1 MEERIDLLISFFSYG
16 IIPAAIVLI
25 IHVRNRMKHKEKLA
39 MTEKGLD
46 PSTMGKEVNPLYQ
59 TLMWGTLLFGI
70 GFGLLSGYLLSI
82 VSNLDQNAIVPIMAI
97 LIGGISLIGFYIYKK
112 HTENKKSK

>member
-1 MEERIDLLISFFSYG
+1 MEERIDQLIGFFFYG

-39 MTEKGLD
+39 MIEKGLD
-46 PSTMGKEVNPLYQ
+46 LSAGDKEVNPLYQ
-59 TLMWGTLLFGI
+59 ILMWGSLLFGI
-70 GFGLLSGYLLSI
+70 GLGLLSGYLISL

-97 LIGGISLIGFYIYKK
+97 LFGGISLIGFYIYKK
-112 HTENKKSK
+112 QTEKKKSK